1 MSSSLG
7 NATDPGGHLSQL
19 LASAVSPQ
27 WGEAEGKL
35 KPPQSEM
42 DKCLSGT
49 GRGRWMVKL
58 SAGLKQVSHAESREA
73 KGLCAPGLLP
83 RAPAS
88 AFGAESLH
96 LPEAKRK

>member
-19 LASAVSPQ
+19 LPSAVSPQ
-27 WGEAEGKL
+27 WGEAGGKL

-58 SAGLKQVSHAESREA
+58 SAGLKQVNHAESREA
-73 KGLCAPGLLP
+73 KSLCAPGLFPLRP
-83 RAPAS
+83 
-88 AFGAESLH
+88 SLC
-96 LPEAKRK
+96 LWS